1 MPMVWLDHVN
11 IRTADVGA
19 LSEFY
24 EKILGL
30 PSGERPP
37 FGFGGAW
44 HYCGDRAA
52 VHLVEVPKTPAGKD
66 PKVEHFAFRAK
77 GLGKFVAHL
86 KANDVDYTLVKVPLT
101 GIIQVNVLDPDGNHI
116 EVQFA
121 PAEADQVTGA
131 EDRSRSATTNV
142 PEPRAKKARQKQ
154 TA

>member
-11 IRTADVGA
+11 IRTSDLAA
-19 LSEFY
+19 LTEFY
-24 EKILGL
+24 DKILGL
-30 PSGERPP
+30 PAGERPP

-66 PKVEHFAFRAK
+66 PKLEHFAFRAK
-77 GLGKFVAHL
+77 GLGKFVEHL
-86 KANDVDYTLVKVPLT
+86 KAHDVDYTLVKVPLT

-142 PEPRAKKARQKQ
+142 PEKRARARQKQ
-154 TA
+154 PA